1 MGLSAV
7 GAARVETDRQVSQ
20 TASASALDLAIQRT
34 RTELLRKTHSYD
46 AIVVGGGAAGGLAAL
61 LFAEAGRHVL
71 VLDAG
76 WPVTRHRSLARR
88 LTTTL
93 VRRLADPR
101 ILSIVP
107 PRLVPRARD
116 AISVIGRSRQSIQST
131 SYAWMSAPDA
141 YVDDL
146 ECPYVTPAGRPFTW
160 IRARQLG
167 GRMTIPWH
175 GRQYLRFGAD
185 DFRPSDGAT
194 PPWPLDVGELDSW
207 YAQVERR
214 LRLSGSSA
222 SVPWLPNSELAQEL
236 TWSKSETAIRE
247 LVNGRWPHAPAVLG
261 RHAPPLNGL
270 ELAAATGRLSCRQG
284 AVVRSVDVDNAGRV
298 SAVNWLDEETWTP
311 VQAHAP
317 LVFLCASALESTR
330 ILMLSHSA
338 NSPRGLGAGSGELG
352 RNLMDHL
359 YVKME
364 GQTPARIPSSDVFS
378 VGRCVYLP
386 RFDARASSA
395 VPAGR
400 GFGVQVSQFSA
411 GWGTSYLVAASFG
424 EMLPHPDNHIS
435 LDPARCDAWGIPILR
450 IDCGHMA
457 PDLERARAQRDALR
471 ELAEALGVRF
481 SQLSPIPAPPG
492 ASVHECGTARMGT
505 DPSSS
510 VLDPHN
516 ECWEAKGLYVTDAA
530 CFPSQGCQNPT
541 LTIMALTARACGHA
555 TR

>member
-1 MGLSAV
+1 
-7 GAARVETDRQVSQ
+7 
-20 TASASALDLAIQRT
+20 
-34 RTELLRKTHSYD
+34 LLRKTQAYD
-46 AIVVGGGAAGGLAAL
+46 AIVVGAGAAGGLAAL
-61 LFAEAGRHVL
+61 LLADTGRNVL

-76 WPVTRHRSLARR
+76 WPVTQHRSWARR
-88 LTTTL
+88 VTTTL

-107 PRLVPRARD
+107 PRLVPHARD
-116 AISVIGRSRQSIQST
+116 AISVIGRSRQPIQST

-146 ECPYVTPAGRPFTW
+146 DCPYVTPAGRPFTW

-185 DFRPSDGAT
+185 DFRPTDGLT
-194 PPWPLDVGELDSW
+194 PPWPLEVGELDSW

-222 SVPWLPNSELAQEL
+222 SIPWLPDSELAHEL
-236 TWSKSETAIRE
+236 TWSKAEAAIRE
-247 LVNGRWPHAPAVLG
+247 LVNDRWPHAQSFLG
-261 RHAPPLNGL
+261 RHAPPLSGL
-270 ELAAATGRLSCRQG
+270 ELAAATGRLRCRQG
-284 AVVRSVDVDNAGRV
+284 AVVRSIDVDNAGRV
-298 SAVNWLDEETWTP
+298 SAVHWLDEETRTP
-311 VQAHAP
+311 MCANAP

-330 ILMLSHSA
+330 ILMLSQSA
-338 NSPRGLGAGSGELG
+338 NSPRGIGAASGELG

-364 GQTPARIPSSDVFS
+364 GQAPARIGPGEALS
-378 VGRCVYLP
+378 VGRCLYLP
-386 RFDARASSA
+386 RFDARASAA

-424 EMLPHPDNHIS
+424 EMLPHPDNQIS
-435 LDPARCDAWGIPILR
+435 LDATRCDAWGIPILR
-450 IDCGHMA
+450 IECRHMA
-457 PDLERARAQRDALR
+457 PDLARARAQGNALR
-471 ELAEALGVRF
+471 ELAQALGVRF
-481 SQLSPIPAPPG
+481 AQLSPIPAPPG

-505 DPSSS
+505 DPSNS

-516 ECWEAKGLYVTDAA
+516 QCWEAKGLYVTDGA
-530 CFPSQGCQNPT
+530 CFPSQAYQNPT
-541 LTIMALTARACGHA
+541 LTIMALTARACDHA
-555 TR
+555 TRQKTGTS

>member
-1 MGLSAV
+1 V
-7 GAARVETDRQVSQ
+7 
-20 TASASALDLAIQRT
+20 TAQGRSTASALDLVLQRT
-34 RTELLRKTHSYD
+34 STESLRKTQVYD

-61 LFAEAGRHVL
+61 LLAEAGRQVL

-76 WPVTRHRSLARR
+76 WPVTQHRSWARR
-88 LTTTL
+88 LTTKL

-107 PRLVPRARD
+107 PGLVPLARD
-116 AISVIGRSRQSIQST
+116 AISVIGRPRQPIQST

-146 ECPYVTPAGRPFTW
+146 DSPYVTPADRPFTW

-175 GRQYLRFGAD
+175 GRQYLRFGGD
-185 DFRPSDGAT
+185 DFRPDDGASQ
-194 PPWPLDVGELDSW
+194 PWPLAAGELNAW
-207 YAQVERR
+207 YVQVERR

-222 SVPWLPNSELAQEL
+222 SIPWLPDSELAREL
-236 TWSKSETAIRE
+236 TWSEAEAAIRQ
-247 LVNGRWPHAPAVLG
+247 LVNGRWPHAPSLLG
-261 RHAPPLNGL
+261 RHAPPLDAL

-284 AVVRSVDVDNAGRV
+284 AVVRAIDVDNAGRV
-298 SAVNWLDEETWTP
+298 SGVSWLDEETRTTMR
-311 VQAHAP
+311 AHAP
-317 LVFLCASALESTR
+317 IVFLCASALESTR
-330 ILMLSHSA
+330 ILMLSRSA
-338 NSPRGLGAGSGELG
+338 NSPRGLGGGSGELG

-364 GQTPARIPSSDVFS
+364 GQTPARIPPSEAFS

-386 RFDARASSA
+386 RFDARGSSA
-395 VPAGR
+395 APGGR

-424 EMLPHPDNHIS
+424 EMLPHPENHIS
-435 LDPARCDAWGIPILR
+435 LDATRCDAWGIPILR
-450 IDCGHMA
+450 IDCRHMRS
-457 PDLERARAQRDALR
+457 DLDRAAEQADALR
-471 ELAEALGVRF
+471 ELAATLGIRF
-481 SQLSPIPAPPG
+481 PQLSPVPAPPG

-510 VLDPHN
+510 VLDRHN
-516 ECWEAKGLYVTDAA
+516 QCWEAQGLYVTDGA

-541 LTIMALTARACGHA
+541 LTIMALTARACDHA
-555 TR
+555 LGKGWQGA